1 MALGVKSKLEVP
13 GNGGV
18 GGMPF
23 LGLPANES
31 LSGVGGCPCD
41 PAEIL
46 LDWSRLG
53 DLVGAAV

>member
-1 MALGVKSKLEVP
+1 VLPLGGGDPAAFGVKSKLEVP
-13 GNGGV
+13 GKGGV
-18 GGMPF
+18 GGKPF

-46 LDWSRLG
+46 LD
-53 DLVGAAV
+53 